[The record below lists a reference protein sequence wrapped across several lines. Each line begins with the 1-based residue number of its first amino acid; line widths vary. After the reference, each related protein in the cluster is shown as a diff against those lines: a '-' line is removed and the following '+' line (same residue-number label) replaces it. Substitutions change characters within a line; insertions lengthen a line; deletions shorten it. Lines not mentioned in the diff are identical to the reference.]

1 MSSADPMNWNMKTSS
16 SFPAPSSGATGQ
28 RGLSD
33 EKMEQVRELLF
44 GEFEKQTE
52 ARVRDLEARVRELE
66 VGLHRRLDALQ
77 ARLEALSGEIDAGQ
91 RTAHQEIASGLRDLA
106 ERVRRLSET

>member
-1 MSSADPMNWNMKTSS
+1 MNWNMKTSP
-16 SFPAPSSGATGQ
+16 SFPASSPGAPDQ
-28 RGLSD
+28 RALSD

-52 ARVRDLEARVRELE
+52 ARVRELEARVRELE
-66 VGLHRRLDALQ
+66 VGMHRRLDALQ

-91 RTAHQEIASGLRDLA
+91 RTAHQEIASGLKDLA